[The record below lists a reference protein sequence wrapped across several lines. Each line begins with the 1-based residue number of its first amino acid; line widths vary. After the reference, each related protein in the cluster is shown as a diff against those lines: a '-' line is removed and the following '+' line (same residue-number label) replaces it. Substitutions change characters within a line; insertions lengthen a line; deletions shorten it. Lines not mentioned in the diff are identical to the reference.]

1 MWPVAGTGSS
11 GVGFGRPRGGQT
23 HGLVPIDPL
32 APDLVTSLHL
42 DLSAAR
48 TARHCVRTVDSPSP
62 DLRDAV
68 TLLTS
73 ELVTRAV
80 SPDHPSEEELC
91 LRVWMPPDVVRVE
104 LSVPR
109 DHFFAAE
116 GKRTEDLGVMVL
128 DRVADR
134 WSIEP
139 DERNVSLWF
148 EIDRRPHGAGER
160 REAAEAADFR
170 RNGLSVGARAQA
182 HR

>member
-1 MWPVAGTGSS
+1 
-11 GVGFGRPRGGQT
+11 
-23 HGLVPIDPL
+23 VPIDPL
-32 APDLVTSLHL
+32 APDLATSLHL
-42 DLSAAR
+42 DLHAAR

-80 SPDHPSEEELC
+80 SPAHPSEEELS
-91 LRVWMPPDVVRVE
+91 LRVWMPPDIVRVE

-109 DHFFAAE
+109 DHFFASE
-116 GKRTEDLGVMVL
+116 GDRTEDLGVMVL

-139 DERNVSLWF
+139 SGTNISLWF
-148 EIDRRPHGAGER
+148 EIDRRPRGSE
-160 REAAEAADFR
+160 
-170 RNGLSVGARAQA
+170 S
-182 HR
+182 